1 MIQTVLVQSVRAC
14 IDELDGNEKQAIVL
28 YYMGGK
34 VYREIGQVLGRSTSM
49 ARNWVKSAQT
59 KVKRCLEG
67 KGIHSS
73 S

>member
-1 MIQTVLVQSVRAC
+1 
-14 IDELDGNEKQAIVL
+14 
-28 YYMGGK
+28 MGGR

-49 ARNWVKSAQT
+49 ARRWVKSAQA
-59 KVKRCLEG
+59 KVKGCLEG